1 MNNKLINNMIN
12 NGYTAIINC
21 IDKKIIKE
29 AQENINNTLKKLLVS
44 KKLPVS
50 KKLSTNLS
58 NCVKILP
65 IYEIQVLAAKNLH
78 QNNILYKI
86 LRSKKI
92 LDFFISLTGPD
103 LEYSTD
109 GELSINVTG
118 VTDEYLL
125 KRYHQELWSGMGLS
139 SLQVWIPIY
148 LKPGMGT
155 IELIKESHTWGHVP
169 HRDRQPTEL
178 PKKYSTEVT
187 KIGEGSIIVMTPL
200 TLHRTVAN
208 KHPEA
213 RMALSF
219 TVRNIYYPKLG
230 NENLQ
235 EYGKLNLSYYSK
247 FRKILG
253 NPFLSPFRTIS
264 SKRKKNFFDSKKI
277 ILKSYKKCDNT

>member
-1 MNNKLINNMIN
+1 MNNKLINNMLH

-29 AQENINNTLKKLLVS
+29 AQENINNTLKKLLVL

-58 NCVKILP
+58 NCVKIKP
-65 IYEIQVLAAKNLH
+65 MYEIQVLAANSLY

-109 GELSINVTG
+109 GELSIIVTG
-118 VTDEYLL
+118 ATDEYLV

-139 SLQVWIPIY
+139 SLLIWMPIY

-155 IELIKESHTWGHVP
+155 IEIIKESHTWGHVP

-253 NPFLSPFRTIS
+253 NPYLSPFRTIS
-264 SKRKKNFFDSKKI
+264 SKRKTNLFDSKKI
-277 ILKSYKKCDNT
+277 KS

>member
-12 NGYTAIINC
+12 NGYTTIINC

-50 KKLSTNLS
+50 KKLSTNFS
-58 NCVKILP
+58 NCVKIRP
-65 IYEIQVLAAKNLH
+65 IYEIQVLAANSLY
-78 QNNILYKI
+78 QNNIVYKI

-109 GELSINVTG
+109 GELNINVTG

-125 KRYHQELWSGMGLS
+125 KRYHQELWSGQGLS
-139 SLQVWIPIY
+139 SLQIWIPIY

-155 IELIKESHTWGHVP
+155 IEMIKESHTWGHVP

-213 RMALSF
+213 RMAFSF

-264 SKRKKNFFDSKKI
+264 SKRKKNLFDSKKI
-277 ILKSYKKCDNT
+277 KS

>member
-1 MNNKLINNMIN
+1 MNNKLINNMIS
-12 NGYTAIINC
+12 NGYTAITNC

-50 KKLSTNLS
+50 KKLGTNLS
-58 NCVKILP
+58 NCVKIMP
-65 IYEIQVLAAKNLH
+65 IYEIQVLAAKNLQ

-92 LDFFISLTGPD
+92 LDFFTSLTGPD

-109 GELSINVTG
+109 GELNINVRG
-118 VTDEYLL
+118 VTDEYLV

-139 SLQVWIPIY
+139 SLAVWIPIY

-155 IELIKESHTWGHVP
+155 MELIKESHTWGHVP

-187 KIGEGSIIVMTPL
+187 KIGEGSIMVMTPL
-200 TLHRTVAN
+200 TLHRTVKN
-208 KHPEA
+208 EHPEA
-213 RMALSF
+213 RISFAF

-247 FRKILG
+247 LRKILG
-253 NPFLSPFRTIS
+253 NPYLSPFRTIS
-264 SKRKKNFFDSKKI
+264 SKRKKNLFDREKIKSKV
-277 ILKSYKKCDNT
+277 

>member
-1 MNNKLINNMIN
+1 MNNKLTNNMLN
-12 NGYTAIINC
+12 NGYTTIVNC
-21 IDKKIIKE
+21 IEKKIIKE
-29 AQENINNTLKKLLVS
+29 AQENINNTLKKLLVL

-58 NCVKILP
+58 NCEKIWP
-65 IYEIQVLAAKNLH
+65 IYEIQVLAANSLY
-78 QNNILYKI
+78 QNNIIYKI

-109 GELSINVTG
+109 GELSINVAG
-118 VTDEYLL
+118 ATDEYLV
-125 KRYHQELWSGMGLS
+125 KRYHQELWSGLGLS

-155 IELIKESHTWGHVP
+155 MELIKGSHTWGHIP
-169 HRDRQPTEL
+169 HRDREPTEL
-178 PKKYSTEVT
+178 PKKYSTEVIKT
-187 KIGEGSIIVMTPL
+187 GEGSMLVMTPL

-213 RMALSF
+213 RIAISF

-247 FRKILG
+247 FR
-253 NPFLSPFRTIS
+253 S
-264 SKRKKNFFDSKKI
+264 FFH
-277 ILKSYKKCDNT
+277 

>member
-1 MNNKLINNMIN
+1 MNNKLINNMIS
-12 NGYTAIINC
+12 NGYTAITNC

-50 KKLSTNLS
+50 KKLGTNLS
-58 NCVKILP
+58 NCVKIMP
-65 IYEIQVLAAKNLH
+65 IYEIQVLAAKNLQ

-92 LDFFISLTGPD
+92 LDFFTSLTGPD

-109 GELSINVTG
+109 GELNINVRG
-118 VTDEYLL
+118 VTDEYLV

-139 SLQVWIPIY
+139 SLAVWIPIY

-155 IELIKESHTWGHVP
+155 MELIKESHTWGHVP

-187 KIGEGSIIVMTPL
+187 KIGEGSIMVMTPL
-200 TLHRTVAN
+200 TLHRTVKN
-208 KHPEA
+208 EHPEA
-213 RMALSF
+213 RISFAF

-247 FRKILG
+247 LRKILG
-253 NPFLSPFRTIS
+253 NPYLSPFRTIS
-264 SKRKKNFFDSKKI
+264 SKRKKKLFDRIKVKSK
-277 ILKSYKKCDNT
+277 